1 MKRIFTF
8 ALCAV
13 AAAALLTGCEWSSS
27 SEHNE
32 SWNDSYN
39 WVNFSGTYR
48 SAAGGILVT
57 DYTSTPLVPGTTNNY
72 NTTESGGTLPGG
84 VTTGSGTTQKKPIT
98 PGSPDPSEFRRR
110 PAAFR
115 RRTAPARPQQ
125 ERAGSH
131 AVGEA
136 L

>member
-98 PGSPDPSEFRRR
+98 PGSFSLVIGEITLSDNG
-110 PAAFR
+110 
-115 RRTAPARPQQ
+115 
-125 ERAGSH
+125 AGVLSGNGGSGT
-131 AVGEA
+131 VI